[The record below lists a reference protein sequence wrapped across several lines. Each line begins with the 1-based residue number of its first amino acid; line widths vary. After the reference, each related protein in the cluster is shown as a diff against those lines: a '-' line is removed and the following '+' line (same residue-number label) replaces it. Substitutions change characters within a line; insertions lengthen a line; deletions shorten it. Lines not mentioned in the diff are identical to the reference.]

1 MNWYLEQS
9 VLFQFHQKTVCWS
22 LSLTPP
28 HGGINLIEKI
38 RFVYTHT
45 QTFLP
50 ASHATCAH
58 TNTRTHVADAWLR
71 WWITWDN
78 LSWSQSSAP
87 KTHLA
92 PTGEPELSATKSTKW
107 TSSEATLER
116 PTYTWHNVMWC
127 NPVKYSVRNRR
138 QLKILS
144 SLSHETYS
152 QQSSFFFRRLPKFS
166 FSHDDAEK

>member
-1 MNWYLEQS
+1 M
-9 VLFQFHQKTVCWS
+9 
-22 LSLTPP
+22 
-28 HGGINLIEKI
+28 
-38 RFVYTHT
+38 HT

-58 TNTRTHVADAWLR
+58 TNTRTHAADAWLCC
-71 WWITWDN
+71 WITWDN

-107 TSSEATLER
+107 TSSEATLEQ

-152 QQSSFFFRRLPKFS
+152 QQSSARWEQKRWESRALRMRLNLWLCRGCFRVNVSVWSRLHPCVPAQS
-166 FSHDDAEK
+166 QR